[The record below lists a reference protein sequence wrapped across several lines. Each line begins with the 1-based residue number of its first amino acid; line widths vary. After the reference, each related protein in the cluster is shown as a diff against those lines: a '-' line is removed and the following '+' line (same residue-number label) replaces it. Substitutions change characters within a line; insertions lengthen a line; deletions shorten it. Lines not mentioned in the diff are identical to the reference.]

1 MQTDQEPSNLASGI
15 ANSCCFD
22 RNVNCALNNKSVLYV
37 DRSALAYRYYRY
49 GDRPRVGDFT
59 YSGFLFSD
67 LSLTL

>member
-49 GDRPRVGDFT
+49 GDRPRVVI
-59 YSGFLFSD
+59 
-67 LSLTL
+67 SLILAFFFPIDR